1 MILVQQTPA
10 GTWTRSKA
18 SYAVLV
24 NKDSAIPTG
33 TPPRH
38 TIAVNEDHSNM
49 VKFAEDDPV
58 YQVIMSFL
66 LDLSTDTNDQTSGHK
81 NAAYLQASQASPQG
95 AQGPAKKSI
104 STIPFSRD
112 PSFVGREDILEQLE
126 SELADP
132 RSQLWASLYGLGG
145 IGYVKDLFFSFVLF
159 LEGSTKCVG

>member
-1 MILVQQTPA
+1 MTLVQKTPA
-10 GTWTRSKA
+10 GTWIRSKV
-18 SYAVLV
+18 SHAVLV

-33 TPPRH
+33 TSPRH

-49 VKFAEDDPV
+49 VKFSEDDPV

-66 LDLSTDTNDQTSGHK
+66 LDLSTDTNEDTNEQISGCN
-81 NAAYLQASQASPQG
+81 NAAYPQASQTIRQG

-104 STIPFSRD
+104 STIPFSKD

-132 RSQLWASLYGLGG
+132 RSQLWASLCGLGG
-145 IGYVKDLFFSFVLF
+145 IGYAKDRSLSFIQS
-159 LEGSTKCVG
+159 LEG